1 MLIFAS
7 TDHRSSQ
14 IFFLAHYISGF
25 ILSDGAFQKEEV
37 FCYSDDVCCDTINHF
52 P

>member
-7 TDHRSSQ
+7 TDHRGSQ
-14 IFFLAHYISGF
+14 IFFLTHYTSGF
-25 ILSDGAFQKEEV
+25 IPSDGAFQKEEV